1 MPQEE
6 IDQTR
11 SITQLE
17 NDDWGDA
24 PPGATHLVSTVHRL
38 RHTPLAAL
46 DAGDLRML
54 IGQNVAIDVL
64 VPLALPLLRA
74 DPLLTGS
81 FYSGDLLAAVLEL
94 PGSYWAAHPAERAE
108 VEQILDAVDPDDT
121 EIRAEITLFRNT
133 IRARLPGQD

>member
-24 PPGATHLVSTVHRL
+24 PPGATHLVTTVHRL
-38 RHTPLAAL
+38 RHTPLEAF

-54 IGQNVAIDVL
+54 IGQNVAIDIL
-64 VPLALPLLRA
+64 VPRALSLLRA
-74 DPLLTGS
+74 DPLLTGT
-81 FYSGDLLAAVLEL
+81 YYPGDLLAAVLEL
-94 PGSYWAAHPAERAE
+94 PGSYWAAHPSERSE
-108 VEQILDAVDPDDT
+108 VEQILDAVNPDDT
-121 EIRAEITLFRNT
+121 EIRAEITLFRNASRT
-133 IRARLPGQD
+133 RQSPG